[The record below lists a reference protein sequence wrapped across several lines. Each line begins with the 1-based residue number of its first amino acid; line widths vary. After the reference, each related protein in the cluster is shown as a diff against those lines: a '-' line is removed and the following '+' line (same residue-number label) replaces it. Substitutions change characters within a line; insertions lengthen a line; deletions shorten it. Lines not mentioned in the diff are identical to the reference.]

1 MVALTE
7 RQSPRYVNGRL
18 RARVNR
24 PTITPPTTKVSSL
37 HFAGFW
43 MRFWAY
49 LLDALVVLSINGL
62 ISLPLRLI
70 GVNDSIMVFSPFML
84 LSAFVFFLYFGLMTK
99 YYGQTLGKMVLGLKV
114 ISTDGSGLTWTQIIF
129 REGVG
134 RLLHQLFFMLR
145 VIYLFVAFTNKKQGL
160 HDLIADT
167 YVVFERSAPLDT
179 NK

>member
-1 MVALTE
+1 MVAFTE

-24 PTITPPTTKVSSL
+24 PIIKPPSTKVNSL

-43 MRFWAY
+43 MRLWAY

-62 ISLPLRLI
+62 VSFPLRLI
-70 GVNDSIMVFSPFML
+70 GVNDLIFSPYML
-84 LSAFVFFLYFGLMTK
+84 LSASVFFLYFALMTK

-114 ISTDGSGLTWTQIIF
+114 ISTNGSDLTWTQVIF

-134 RLLHQLFFMLR
+134 RLIHQLFFMLR
-145 VIYLFVAFTNKKQGL
+145 VIYLFIAFTTKKQGL

-167 YVVFERSAPLDT
+167 YVVFEKSDLLDT